1 MSRGRST
8 VLLLS
13 LMAITAAARF
23 VGPAGPAAPT
33 EPAVTD
39 TVVPPAGDPPTPIL
53 AAARDRGAPVGRRSA
68 GGRDAGDEEAST
80 TASAP
85 QRSEADLERAR
96 AEFEE
101 YARSKRRSAAIR
113 LVAERDP
120 VCLRI
125 RDEVERLRQFGDD
138 LAIRYVD
145 LSDAEYRSARD
156 QVARHLP
163 GASERNPQMVPLPDR
178 ASADVDGWLRE
189 PMDLSDLEDFDGAP
203 TDAAIRIERQRRQ
216 AAREYEFERARLHPD
231 SIRSYAR
238 SRTSRRQL
246 ETWED
251 VREHEAAAA
260 AWRQRRDTWVA
271 ANGSDA
277 DDARE
282 LAELVRTIPFRVWA
296 PLPVQPVRD
305 STAEEHR

>member
-1 MSRGRST
+1 MIRGRST
-8 VLLLS
+8 VLLLP
-13 LMAITAAARF
+13 LVAIAAAAQL
-23 VGPAGPAAPT
+23 VGPARPAAPT
-33 EPAVTD
+33 ESEVTD
-39 TVVPPAGDPPTPIL
+39 PVVPPAGDLPTPIL

-96 AEFEE
+96 AEIEE
-101 YARSKRRSAAIR
+101 YSRSKQRSAAIR

-120 VCLRI
+120 VFLRI
-125 RDEVERLRQFGDD
+125 RDEVERLRQFEDD

-163 GASERNPQMVPLPDR
+163 GASELNPRMVPLPDR

-189 PMDLSDLEDFDGAP
+189 PMDLSGLEDFDGAHAQ
-203 TDAAIRIERQRRQ
+203 AARRIEWDRRR
-216 AAREYEFERARLHPD
+216 AVREYEFERARLSRD
-231 SIRSYAR
+231 SLQAYACGR
-238 SRTSRRQL
+238 PSRRQL
-246 ETWED
+246 TTWED
-251 VREHEAAAA
+251 VGAYETAAA
-260 AWRQRRDTWVA
+260 AWRERRDRWVA
-271 ANGSDA
+271 ESGRGT

-282 LAELVRTIPFRVWA
+282 LAELVRTIPGRVWA
-296 PLPVQPVRD
+296 PLPGQPVRGG
-305 STAEEHR
+305 TAEAHR